1 MMGAITGESLSAIF
15 CCSGARSEELNSSE
29 ADPIEKNDTFY
40 VEQKNF
46 NIIRQTVGYAR
57 FENEGGIQLLTEL
70 YRRLRLLVNHFYPS
84 GEVD

>member
-1 MMGAITGESLSAIF
+1 MGAMPGESLSTIF
-15 CCSGARSEELNSSE
+15 CCSGARSEELNPSE

-57 FENEGGIQLLTEL
+57 FENEGEIQLLTEL